1 MASSAKS
8 SANGSETITSAWWYA
23 SVAAAAAITSVALYL
38 LLATRFTSHSVDIGW
53 HYDIVEFYSTL
64 WGSHAELRRVHGIMA
79 DYPPI
84 AHIFGALI
92 GHIVG
97 SPFSGMHAASLAFV
111 GVTYALIFAGAQN
124 RDIVTTVIV
133 YTICLFALSFFSRDH
148 YIFGNEIRGNNGN
161 SGGDD
166 YFYAHLAGHATMLAV
181 LFVLAARKRSKTEVL
196 AVPALVFVLCWLY
209 PLCSLQVAG
218 GAIALWMLEVI
229 RCAVSQNGNLRQR
242 SFQLAAM
249 TVLSMAAFRF
259 HPTYSTMRAISNIN
273 GWNGGRI
280 GISTLS
286 LLALFLFVASCAL
299 AYLALRGKSGFVNPL
314 FLAAAGFG
322 ASLVFAANLAV
333 FIVTGAGSEYAL
345 LKHTFSIVTLAIVA
359 AACLIGHVM
368 AAPRRYPAQT
378 PVHVCIGFVLIACSS
393 CLAAWMIMAPKSF
406 DISPFLKVQDE
417 VRRLTRHNP
426 KLLGATFSRL
436 SSLSASQN
444 YIITV
449 TDLRANDDLA
459 LQLLTRTKAPTPS
472 EIPFEILDNG
482 QDVPSDCVVY
492 QGDGFRVTHNH
503 CSLER

>member
-8 SANGSETITSAWWYA
+8 SANGSETITSAWYA
-23 SVAAAAAITSVALYL
+23 SVAAAAAISSVALYL
-38 LLATRFTSHSVDIGW
+38 LLATRFASQSADIGW
-53 HYDIVEFYSTL
+53 HYDVVEFYSTL
-64 WGSHAELRRVHGIMA
+64 WGSHEELGKVHRIMA

-133 YTICLFALSFFSRDH
+133 YTICLFAFPFFSRDQF
-148 YIFGNEIRGNNGN
+148 IFGNEIRVNF
-161 SGGDD
+161 
-166 YFYAHLAGHATMLAV
+166 FYAQSAGHATMLAV

-259 HPTYSTMRAISNIN
+259 HPTYSTMRAISDHNGAIAANI
-273 GWNGGRI
+273 R
-280 GISTLS
+280 ISTLS
-286 LLALFLFVASCAL
+286 LVAFFLFVASCAL
-299 AYLALRGKSGFVNPL
+299 AYLAMRGKSGFVNPL

-322 ASLVFAANLAV
+322 ASLVFAAHFAV

-345 LKHTFSIVTLAIVA
+345 LKHAYSIVTLAIVA

-378 PVHVCIGFVLIACSS
+378 LMHVCIGFVLIACSS

-449 TDLRANDDLA
+449 TDLRVNDDLA
-459 LQLLTRTKAPTPS
+459 LPLLIRTKDPTPS

-482 QDVPSDCVVY
+482 QDVRSDCIVY
-492 QGDGFRVTHNH
+492 QGDGFRVTHSH
-503 CSLER
+503 CSLGR